1 MLIGFGVLGL
11 AYVAGL
17 GRTVGH
23 NVLAILAILAYA
35 LAVGWQPSVVRAAVA
50 GCLASLA
57 WLLSRPSD
65 RWHTMAMGAV
75 VLLAWTPRSLLEPGF
90 QLSFAAV
97 AAIFVAMPRLKRW
110 QEGYPLPCSGS
121 STSSESRPRAVSS
134 TAPILWLQF
143 GTIPLWTVPANA
155 LAEPAMPVLLGCG
168 LAAAVLAPGNSTRRG
183 RALLARRGLP
193 QRASRSRPD
202 R

>member
-1 MLIGFGVLGL
+1 M
-11 AYVAGL
+11 
-17 GRTVGH
+17 
-23 NVLAILAILAYA
+23 AILAYA

-97 AAIFVAMPRLKRW
+97 GAIFLTMPRLRRLH
-110 QEGYPLPCSGS
+110 EGYPVPAALVEVVGISAACGI
-121 STSSESRPRAVSS
+121 V

-155 LAEPAMPVLLGCG
+155 LAEPAMPILLGCG
-168 LAAAVLAPGNSTRRG
+168 LGGGDARAGDPFRGGGALVDRRSGGSLDRVLGAADRVAAV
-183 RALLARRGLP
+183 RADVVANARPRS
-193 QRASRSRPD
+193 SRQPSRPSW